1 MTGYPPI
8 EEFLY
13 LCGKCLI
20 IHFDITGTEI
30 VVSSPDVIVT
40 VTVIVTGATK
50 IIVISGTGIVCNV
63 YVMTTSKRRSIIIVA
78 IGCTGRTG
86 HVVLEIAIS
95 ITISQ

>member
-30 VVSSPDVIVT
+30 SASSPDVIVT
-40 VTVIVTGATK
+40 VKVIVTGATK
-50 IIVISGTGIVCNV
+50 RIAISGAGVVCNV
-63 YVMTTSKRRSIIIVA
+63 YVMTTSKCRSIIIGA

-86 HVVLEIAIS
+86 HVILEIAIS